1 MSNNIKSA
9 LTLTT
14 ISSSESPF
22 IANKTINTS
31 KNSSVMDLSFFNS
44 EFFKNYKIYI
54 WIAII
59 ILIFILFSNWFNQNY
74 KCNPSDGRKL
84 TSSLRSDIANKL
96 IKDGSNRIKKLISPS
111 VRESLR
117 TLDDSLENPPF
128 DLN

>member
-1 MSNNIKSA
+1 
-9 LTLTT
+9 
-14 ISSSESPF
+14 
-22 IANKTINTS
+22 
-31 KNSSVMDLSFFNS
+31 MDLSFFNS